1 MSSVASMRSTSSTDS
16 GSKTELLL
24 YWEDDNSQL
33 KLLKQIHHRLGSS
46 VFRSPLK
53 LGGYGKTTSFAIAI
67 DWIVLVY
74 RLCLRMAPMRC
85 DGRSVG
91 IEEFDR
97 HGGLTRELE
106 QLTRY
111 CCVSGGDQGGILG
124 YLHAPP
130 YVALYTIG
138 PSRLPTKRGTTHRY
152 HHGKGGLH

>member
-1 MSSVASMRSTSSTDS
+1 
-16 GSKTELLL
+16 
-24 YWEDDNSQL
+24 
-33 KLLKQIHHRLGSS
+33 
-46 VFRSPLK
+46 
-53 LGGYGKTTSFAIAI
+53 
-67 DWIVLVY
+67 
-74 RLCLRMAPMRC
+74 MRC

-111 CCVSGGDQGGILG
+111 CCVSGDQGGILG
-124 YLHAPP
+124 HLHAPS